1 VRPEC
6 GTTPRGGQMKSLRM
20 SGLCVLAACAL
31 SVMLTASAQAA
42 KVEHGELDL
51 LIAGPEG
58 HFGSARG
65 SLHFTSIEGSAAIT
79 SATGGTATLAVKGT
93 EIEGTGLKC
102 HSAGEPVGIVK
113 SKGLNLGSGW
123 ISKPTEAGIDLKP
136 ASGYLFEVECE
147 GGTRVKIKGSV
158 VGQVTPLNTSTL
170 ELKLNL
176 IPNASKK
183 ANSPEKFEGGSQEI
197 LESEWEGTPGEF
209 ETLLQLEASLKNHG
223 NASVCRMR
231 KTGLVCKPLPFEF
244 HTLNGNPEFGRCDKV
259 SGGKYSDNSC
269 SVLATKK
276 GKYEFVP
283 LPG

>member
-1 VRPEC
+1 
-6 GTTPRGGQMKSLRM
+6 MKWLRM
-20 SGLCVLAACAL
+20 PGLCVLAACAL

-42 KVEHGELDL
+42 KVEHGELVL
-51 LIAGPEG
+51 SIAGPEG
-58 HFGSARG
+58 HFGSPRG
-65 SLHFTSIEGSAAIT
+65 SLHFTSIEGSADLG
-79 SATGGTATLAVKGT
+79 SGGGGTGTLAVKGT

-113 SKGLNLGSGW
+113 SKGLTLGTGW

-158 VGQVTPLNTSTL
+158 IGKVTPLNTSTL

-176 IPNASKK
+176 VPNASKK
-183 ANSPEKFEGGSQEI
+183 ANSPEKFEGGLQEI

-209 ETLLQLEASLKNHG
+209 ETVLQLEASLKNHG
-223 NASVCRMR
+223 NTSVCKMR
-231 KTGLVCKPLPFEF
+231 KTGSVCKPLPFEF
-244 HTLNGNPEFGRCDKV
+244 YTLNGTPEFGRCVKGGAKNYSDSNCTV
-259 SGGKYSDNSC
+259 SPAPGHRGKY
-269 SVLATKK
+269 
-276 GKYEFVP
+276 GFIP